1 MKKQPYMSIYCM
13 LNPRVLIQVIDL
25 SYTQSRISLD
35 LCYYA
40 NMFNILLKFLQSNF
54 LCIGFRVIIGPWFCA
69 LFSTIILCDKLWL
82 VICYFQIYASTI
94 FSLLY

>member
-1 MKKQPYMSIYCM
+1 M

-35 LCYYA
+35 LCYYV

-54 LCIGFRVIIGPWFCA
+54 LCIGFRVIIGP
-69 LFSTIILCDKLWL
+69 
-82 VICYFQIYASTI
+82 
-94 FSLLY
+94 